1 MAKTRRVV
9 LIHWNEAEAAQRL
22 RATRVR
28 GFRLEHQAPR
38 SGEDWARFRAD
49 LPAAV
54 VIDLS
59 RLPSHGREVAL
70 GLRGTKATRSMPI
83 VFVGGA
89 PEKVAAVRAKVV
101 DAPFCDWDGLAP
113 ALVKAIAAP
122 PVPVPR
128 QDAPATGYSGTP
140 LAKKLGIADG
150 MRVLVVNAPEEFRAW
165 LEPIP
170 EGVEFVRD
178 RGRGGFPIVWVF
190 TTARKELMQR
200 LPLLLGSLADR
211 GHLWVSWPKKSSG
224 ISGDMS
230 EDAIRD
236 SALTMGLVDTKVC
249 SVNAIWSG
257 LRLNRRVK

>member
-1 MAKTRRVV
+1 MSKTRRVV

-89 PEKVAAVRAKVV
+89 PEKVAAVRARVG

-122 PVPVPR
+122 PVPAPR
-128 QDAPATGYSGTP
+128 PRVRLPAPDGWRGRAAAAAAGGLPAAAPAPPHGS
-140 LAKKLGIADG
+140 
-150 MRVLVVNAPEEFRAW
+150 AP
-165 LEPIP
+165 
-170 EGVEFVRD
+170 G
-178 RGRGGFPIVWVF
+178 
-190 TTARKELMQR
+190 
-200 LPLLLGSLADR
+200 
-211 GHLWVSWPKKSSG
+211 
-224 ISGDMS
+224 
-230 EDAIRD
+230 
-236 SALTMGLVDTKVC
+236 
-249 SVNAIWSG
+249 
-257 LRLNRRVK
+257 